1 MANLVMGYKPTH
13 PGEVLKDEIEYRGL
27 SQINLARNMGMS
39 YKALNQILNE
49 KRPLTETTAMLF
61 EAALDV
67 PADVL
72 MRLQY
77 KYNMRIAQKDK
88 TFAKRLAQIRK
99 MAAMF

>member
-1 MANLVMGYKPTH
+1 
-13 PGEVLKDEIEYRGL
+13 
-27 SQINLARNMGMS
+27 
-39 YKALNQILNE
+39 
-49 KRPLTETTAMLF
+49 MLF

-77 KYNMRIAQKDK
+77 KYNMQIALKNK

-99 MAAMF
+99 IAAMF